1 MTPSV
6 LPKYCHLRP
15 GMVLRLVFI
24 TCSSSL
30 LMPCTSGSPFAVGG
44 ALPDR
49 HPVLALVF
57 AITTDN
63 DIVTSRIH
71 QSINH
76 CFTQLRINDGGQ
88 LRRFSMIAILRSCPS
103 ISDLLHDIPLV
114 VYIDIPSY
122 SPLLISAKCTMN
134 KFTSCRSSSFSV
146 VRCYTYAVVRCP
158 SG

>member
-30 LMPCTSGSPFAVGG
+30 LMPCTSCSPFAVGG

-103 ISDLLHDIPLV
+103 ISDLCTIFPSSCTLIPRRTRR
-114 VYIDIPSY
+114 Y
-122 SPLLISAKCTMN
+122 
-134 KFTSCRSSSFSV
+134 
-146 VRCYTYAVVRCP
+146 
-158 SG
+158 